1 MRGDVYQSTELS
13 SAVDQLV
20 TALEHRIGVEQRTMD
35 LYKMKP

>member
-1 MRGDVYQSTELS
+1 MRSDVYQSTDLS

-20 TALEHRIGVEQRTMD
+20 SAVEYRIGVEQRIMD